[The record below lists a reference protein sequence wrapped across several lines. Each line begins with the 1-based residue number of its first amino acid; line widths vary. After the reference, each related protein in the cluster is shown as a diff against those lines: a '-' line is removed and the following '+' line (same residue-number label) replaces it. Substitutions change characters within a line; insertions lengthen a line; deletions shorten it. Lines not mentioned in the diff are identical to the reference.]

1 MVNFR
6 AGNTTASGG
15 HWMMVKDGNSAWLL
29 GRCGRW
35 FCSYFLKNHNGGTA
49 ADPQH
54 SRARF
59 FQVICMQHG
68 AISKD
73 SPSGRACPPGSD
85 EDRRS
90 QFQQVFAAT
99 LAFGRQFNQSLDA
112 VSLPSSLESLTFGI
126 NFNHTLKGVNL
137 QDLVVGL

>member
-1 MVNFR
+1 MEIL
-6 AGNTTASGG
+6 SG
-15 HWMMVKDGNSAWLL
+15 SSL

-73 SPSGRACPPGSD
+73 SPSGRACPPGTRIEGANSSKYSQHLP
-85 EDRRS
+85 RS
-90 QFQQVFAAT
+90 LET

>member
-1 MVNFR
+1 LRQMVLQLLPEKSQR
-6 AGNTTASGG
+6 WHRCWSTTLQG
-15 HWMMVKDGNSAWLL
+15 
-29 GRCGRW
+29 
-35 FCSYFLKNHNGGTA
+35 
-49 ADPQH
+49 
-54 SRARF
+54 ARF

-73 SPSGRACPPGSD
+73 SPSGRACPPVTRIEGANSSKYSQHLP
-85 EDRRS
+85 RS
-90 QFQQVFAAT
+90 LET